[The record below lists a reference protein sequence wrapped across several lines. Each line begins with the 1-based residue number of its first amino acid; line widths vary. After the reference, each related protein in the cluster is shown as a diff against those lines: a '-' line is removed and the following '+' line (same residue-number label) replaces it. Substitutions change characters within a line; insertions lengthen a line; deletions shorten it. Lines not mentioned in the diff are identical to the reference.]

1 MICVCAEQTFTQAS
15 ATKWR
20 FSRAFSIALDAY
32 AKSTVRDEVNKAIEV
47 LLEGRDKLDRLL
59 LRQLADIIK
68 NHRLRM

>member
-32 AKSTVRDEVNKAIEV
+32 VKSTVRDEVNKAIEV
-47 LLEGRDKLDRLL
+47 LLKGRDKLDRLL